1 MIRSGIMSSISV
13 SPWLYIAS
21 VTVMIQDYKFSEYYS
36 QTMFSMVI
44 LHKIYEVENYQ
55 NKQRQIENN
64 VIRRR
69 NFGIDVYTES
79 QLYHTDNIT
88 FLHDKSLVCPTMS
101 RCNV

>member
-1 MIRSGIMSSISV
+1 
-13 SPWLYIAS
+13 
-21 VTVMIQDYKFSEYYS
+21 
-36 QTMFSMVI
+36 MVI
-44 LHKIYEVENYQ
+44 HSICDCHDTRLQVFRVLFSDNVFNGNSPQIYEVENYQ